1 MWDPS
6 TYLRYADERSRPF
19 HDLLN
24 RVAAEFPSLV
34 VDLGC
39 GTGHLTGTLAERWPG
54 ADVVGV
60 DNSAEMIA
68 KAEPLSRP
76 RLRFELADL
85 RHWKPDRPIDVIIS
99 NAALHWAP
107 EQLDVLRSLTQ
118 LLTPG
123 GWLAFQVPG
132 NFGSQSHVVLY
143 ELMDSQRWRTY
154 LGGVPRPA
162 VPDAATYL
170 DVLAEC
176 GLAVD
181 AWETTY
187 LHVLQGEDAVLQW
200 MSGTALRPVL
210 AGLPG
215 RQRDEF
221 LHEYAA
227 RLRDVY
233 EPRPYGTVL
242 PYRRIFVVAHS

>member
-1 MWDPS
+1 MWGPS
-6 TYLRYADERSRPF
+6 AYLRYADERSRPF

-24 RVAAEFPSLV
+24 RVAAESPTYV

-39 GTGHLTGTLAERWPG
+39 GTGHLTATLTERWPP
-54 ADVVGV
+54 AEVVGV

-68 KAEPLSRP
+68 KAQPLARP

-85 RHWKPDRPIDVIIS
+85 RQWKPDRPVDVIVS
-99 NAALHWAP
+99 NAALHWVP
-107 EQLDVLRSLTQ
+107 EHLDVLRSLTQ
-118 LLTPG
+118 MLGSG

-132 NFGSQSHVVLY
+132 NFGSRSHVLLY
-143 ELMDSQRWRTY
+143 ELMDAPRWRTY
-154 LGGVPRPA
+154 LGGVPRPE
-162 VPDAATYL
+162 VPDAAAYL
-170 DVLAEC
+170 DVLAQQH
-176 GLAVD
+176 LAVD

-187 LHVLQGEDAVLQW
+187 LHVLQGEDAVLDW

-210 AGLPG
+210 AGLSG

-221 LHEYAA
+221 RNEYAA
-227 RLRDVY
+227 RLRDAY

-242 PYRRIFVVAHS
+242 PYRRIFVVAHR